1 MVNLQ
6 INKLGHYNNKL
17 IFFKVQQPLSKYLQ
31 QYLKV
36 PLQNR
41 THFLFTLSILGMCLS
56 QQAFFKEKKK
66 SMHKWII
73 SIKVLRAVW
82 KINTLVYSQGYWRR
96 TAINFQLIMD
106 NIPVVV
112 SNYCLKKKKIQE
124 LISDSERLQSVFPAK
139 ERLEKQPKANLDC
152 GFSSRK
158 KSFST
163 AGRR

>member
-1 MVNLQ
+1 
-6 INKLGHYNNKL
+6 
-17 IFFKVQQPLSKYLQ
+17 
-31 QYLKV
+31 
-36 PLQNR
+36 
-41 THFLFTLSILGMCLS
+41 MCLS

-82 KINTLVYSQGYWRR
+82 KINTLVYSQGYQRR

-112 SNYCLKKKKIQE
+112 SNYCLKKKKKIQE

-139 ERLEKQPKANLDC
+139 ARLEKQPKANLDC

-163 AGRR
+163 AGRRCERPHTLTHTRTHAHTHIFRFTRQLGLRPLFQKFVSDQKH